1 MLSNQLRVLSVNKE
15 NEIYFL
21 ERLYFSA
28 TNYFIFI
35 AKVDFQNPWL
45 SRGNGLPERVW
56 RVWGLIRLKKKKK
69 KSHHMP
75 SLQSVLN
82 QIWLDWG
89 GTVAF
94 PQAVIAILCTLNQ
107 VHFEWPKMK
116 EHNQNSHKSVS
127 TDFLFHWNFEGY
139 YWKHYFECSVFK
151 SQLFFIPFRSRI
163 CTCIKIEEWVFSL
176 QLAYFSPFTPSC
188 PSTSCVLAS
197 MFDIFVF
204 IY

>member
-1 MLSNQLRVLSVNKE
+1 MNKE

-69 KSHHMP
+69 KRHHMP

-151 SQLFFIPFRSRI
+151 SQLFLSLLEVEFAHVLKLRSE
-163 CTCIKIEEWVFSL
+163 CSL
-176 QLAYFSPFTPSC
+176 YNWLIFLPSPHPAPLHLVS
-188 PSTSCVLAS
+188 
-197 MFDIFVF
+197 
-204 IY
+204 